1 MPPKAARSVAL
12 RIQDILEAMAGI
24 GSAIA
29 GDDIETVMADWTRH
43 RAVERGFE
51 IISEA
56 SRHIPQ
62 ELKWSEPATRWDKIA
77 GLGNVLRHDYADVS
91 LPLLFR
97 VAEDEFPALEAAL
110 RRMLDRLSSDDL
122 GT

>member
-1 MPPKAARSVAL
+1 MRL
-12 RIQDILEAMAGI
+12 RIQDILD
-24 GSAIA
+24 AIA
-29 GDDIETVMADWTRH
+29 GIRGAIGDKTAIETLMADWVRQ

-56 SRHIPQ
+56 SRHVPS
-62 ELKWSEPATRWDKIA
+62 ELKRSEAETRWDKIA
-77 GLGNVLRHDYADVS
+77 GLGNVLRHDYADIS

-110 RRMLDRLSSDDL
+110 RRMLDRLPPEDL
-122 GT
+122 ET